1 MIGSPFGDKFLSVL
15 NMLSALYE
23 ILEWFCN
30 IFFQEN
36 ERLTLI
42 VELHKNKKGSK
53 KPSDHTRL

>member
-1 MIGSPFGDKFLSVL
+1 MKFLRGFV
-15 NMLSALYE
+15 
-23 ILEWFCN
+23 

-36 ERLTLI
+36 ERLTLV